1 MKKFESFLAG
11 HLNDFIQYRKELGYV
26 NKSLANQLRALDYYV
41 RDNARGWEDLTPA
54 FFLGFRDGIKGSP
67 ATVNNVIQ
75 ATRNFF
81 AYLHRTGCCEHNP
94 VQDLPA
100 KTENAFIPF
109 IFSPEQ
115 VEQLLQGVQSQI
127 RRSREK
133 CFLVDMGIYIALM
146 LQARCGLRMSEPLN
160 LGLEHF
166 DPVQGTIYIQ
176 KTKFHKDRLIPI
188 PWEAQKELDNFLSLR
203 DALCCTSP
211 YLLPG
216 FKNALR
222 TNQVYPVFH
231 RAVRETGIHAP
242 RRIIANMVFGHPTP
256 HSLRHSF
263 AVNTLKAARDR
274 GRDPQAVLPVLSAYM
289 GHSKYRYTALYLK
302 VMDAEKRQG
311 LVDFAIS
318 RLEDI

>member
-1 MKKFESFLAG
+1 MKKFESFLAR
-11 HLNDFIQYRKELGYV
+11 HLDDFILYRQELGYV
-26 NKSLANQLRALDYYV
+26 NRSLAGQLRILDYYV
-41 RDNARGWEDLTPA
+41 RDNARVWEDLAPA
-54 FFLGFRDGIKGSP
+54 FFLHFRDRIKGSP
-67 ATVNNVIQ
+67 ATVNNVLL

-81 AYLHRTGCCEHNP
+81 DYLHRTGCCEYNP

-109 IFSPEQ
+109 IFSLEQ
-115 VEQLLQGVQSQI
+115 VEQLLSALQGQI
-127 RRSREK
+127 RRAREK
-133 CFLVDMGIYIALM
+133 CFLVDMGIYMAVM
-146 LQARCGLRMSEPLN
+146 LQARCGLRISEPLN
-160 LGLEHF
+160 LGLEQY

-188 PWEAQKELDNFLSLR
+188 PCEAQKELDNFLSLR
-203 DALCCTSP
+203 DALCCTST

-231 RAVRETGIHAP
+231 RALHKMGIHSPKKA
-242 RRIIANMVFGHPTP
+242 IANMVFGQPTP

-263 AVNTLKAARDR
+263 AVNTLKAARER

-302 VMDAEKRQG
+302 VVDAERRQG
-311 LVDFAIS
+311 FVDFAIS